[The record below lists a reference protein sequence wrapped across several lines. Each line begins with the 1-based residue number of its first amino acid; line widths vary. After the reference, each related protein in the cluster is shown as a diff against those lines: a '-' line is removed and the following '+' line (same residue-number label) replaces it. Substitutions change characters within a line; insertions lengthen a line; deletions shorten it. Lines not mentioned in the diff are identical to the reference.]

1 MPIGSIPNGQPTIL
15 SVGDTSA
22 LGTEVGAVTGWS
34 APQQRTTDT
43 RKYYGNTPSVVTQGP
58 SVDTWTVNCDLTSG
72 DTGQQYIIDKYRTG
86 LAFFIGYADANGNG
100 EYQQVRASQVQPQGQ
115 NPDSANT
122 TSYAF
127 GGIADRVDIGSGP
140 G

>member
-1 MPIGSIPNGQPTIL
+1 MPIGTIPGGQATIL
-15 SVGDTSA
+15 AVGATSA

-34 APQQRTTDT
+34 APMQRTTDT
-43 RKYYGNTPSVVTQGP
+43 RKYYGNTPSVVTVGP

-72 DTGQQYIIDKYRTG
+72 DTGQQFIIAQYNAST
-86 LAFFIGYADANGNG
+86 AFFIGYVDANGNG
-100 EYQQVRASQVQPQGQ
+100 EYQQVRASQLQPQGQ

-127 GGIADRVDIGSGP
+127 GGIATRVAIGAGP